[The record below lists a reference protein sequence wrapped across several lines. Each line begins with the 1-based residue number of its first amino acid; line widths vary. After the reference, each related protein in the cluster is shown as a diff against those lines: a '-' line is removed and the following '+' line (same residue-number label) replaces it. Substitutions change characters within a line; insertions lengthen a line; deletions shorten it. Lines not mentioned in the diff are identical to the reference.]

1 MKMCAQNKEIQI
13 FCDPSTHFLIIYISA
28 LFIYIHI
35 CTHTHVHVKAT
46 PKVMPPIVLCRPT
59 MSDTVVG
66 EMMGEEGRETIT
78 L

>member
-13 FCDPSTHFLIIYISA
+13 FCDPSTHFLIIYIYA
-28 LFIYIHI
+28 
-35 CTHTHVHVKAT
+35 HTHVHVKAA
-46 PKVMPPIVLCRPT
+46 PKVMPPILLCRST

>member
-1 MKMCAQNKEIQI
+1 MTSEKQNRTTIK
-13 FCDPSTHFLIIYISA
+13 SA
-28 LFIYIHI
+28 LKFVNNEKKILKLQAS
-35 CTHTHVHVKAT
+35 CMQAA
-46 PKVMPPIVLCRPT
+46 PKVMPPILLCRPT

>member
-1 MKMCAQNKEIQI
+1 MQA
-13 FCDPSTHFLIIYISA
+13 A
-28 LFIYIHI
+28 
-35 CTHTHVHVKAT
+35 
-46 PKVMPPIVLCRPT
+46 PKVMPPILLCRST